1 MRTPVTHGLDT
12 VYTVYTVHTVYSLHS
27 LHSLSLLE
35 TLYGFDLHVAGGLES
50 SFPPVGIVPFHSEYV
65 DGVFLVD

>member
-1 MRTPVTHGLDT
+1 MCALLSPMDWIQSIQSIQSI
-12 VYTVYTVHTVYSLHS
+12 VYTVSL
-27 LHSLSLLE
+27 SLSLLE

-50 SFPPVGIVPFHSEYV
+50 SFPPVGVVPFHSEYV

>member
-12 VYTVYTVHTVYSLHS
+12 VHTVYTVYSLHS
-27 LHSLSLLE
+27 LSLSPLE

-50 SFPPVGIVPFHSEYV
+50 SFPPVGVVPFHSEYV

>member
-1 MRTPVTHGLDT
+1 MCALLSPMDWIQSVQSI
-12 VYTVYTVHTVYSLHS
+12 VYTV
-27 LHSLSLLE
+27 SLSLLE

-50 SFPPVGIVPFHSEYV
+50 SFPPVGVVPFHSEYV

>member
-12 VYTVYTVHTVYSLHS
+12 VHTVYTVYSLHT
-27 LHSLSLLE
+27 LSLSLLE

-50 SFPPVGIVPFHSEYV
+50 SFPPVGVVPFHSEYV
-65 DGVFLVD
+65 DGLFLVD